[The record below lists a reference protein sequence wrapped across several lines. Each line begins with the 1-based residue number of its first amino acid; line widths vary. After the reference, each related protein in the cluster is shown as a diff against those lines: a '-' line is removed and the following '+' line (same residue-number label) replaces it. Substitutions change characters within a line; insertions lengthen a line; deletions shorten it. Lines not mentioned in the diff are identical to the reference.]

1 MLNLVSTDHWQKVTK
16 SLNLLIIYALLVE
29 RAKFVKASVGI
40 AI

>member
-1 MLNLVSTDHWQKVTK
+1 MLNLVSTEYWQNVTK

-29 RAKFVKASVGI
+29 RAKYVKVSMDI